1 MSSPAGAE
9 RGFTLLELLVVLV
22 ILGLAV
28 AIAAPRVG
36 GRAGGPEAAAR
47 AIAAELERARARAVD
62 GARIEA
68 VALAELAQ
76 RLPGGLRLVVVEP
89 VPLRFFPDGSA
100 APALLRIEADD
111 SRAVLRI
118 EPLTGRV
125 APGDG

>member
-47 AIAAELERARARAVD
+47 GIAAELERARARAVD

-68 VALAELAQ
+68 VGLAELAR
-76 RLPGGLRLVVVEP
+76 RLPGGLRLVAEGS

-100 APALLRIEADD
+100 APALLRIEAGD

-118 EPLTGRV
+118 EALTGQV
-125 APGDG
+125 APADG